1 MEEGGDKN
9 AARDF
14 IAVQQLRFV
23 RILKHK
29 VVLEKDNDA
38 WELDKNVAMECIAA
52 QNVGFARKGNHHHR
66 NVAGKEDCAMKNKN
80 VVPLIWF
87 ALPLIMTARAAFHK
101 EWELARKGHQNQNVV
116 KKEVNV
122 AQNKNVVGV

>member
-1 MEEGGDKN
+1 MEEEEVEEVEGEEDNALLKGVPANLHTCLLMEEGEDKN

-29 VVLEKDNDA
+29 V
-38 WELDKNVAMECIAA
+38 
-52 QNVGFARKGNHHHR
+52 NHHHGD
-66 NVAGKEDCAMKNKN
+66 VGGKEDCAMKNEN
-80 VVPLIWF
+80 VVPLWF
-87 ALPLIMTARAAFHK
+87 APLWTARVAISHQ

-116 KKEVNV
+116 KEAVN
-122 AQNKNVVGV
+122 AAMNKNVV